1 MPNRIL
7 KESICASEDLNA
19 LTPGAEILFYR
30 LMVKADDFGAFY
42 GNPQLVKNACFPLK
56 TDKDLKEAQVARWLT
71 ELSETGLI
79 IWYTA
84 EDGRSYLQLTGWAK
98 HQQQRAKTS
107 KFPLFDSN
115 CKQMI
120 ADDSK
125 CLQMSSKTRTKTKTY
140 SYSGTRTAHPSR
152 EEVREYV
159 KERKSSVDPDRFFDF
174 YETGGWKDSKG
185 KPVVNW
191 KQKLI
196 SWEQREK
203 PKKPN
208 QVFASC
214 KRLDADKLNSAL
226 DGMEKILKGDA

>member
-19 LTPGAEILFYR
+19 LSPGAEILFYR

-56 TDKDLKEAQVARWLT
+56 TDKDLKETQVAKWLA

-115 CKQMI
+115 CLQMI

-140 SYSGTRTAHPSR
+140 SYARTETAHPSR

-159 KERKSSVDPDRFFDF
+159 KERNSSVDPDRFCDF
-174 YETGGWKDSKG
+174 YEEGDWRDSKG
-185 KPVVNW
+185 KPVINW

-203 PKKPN
+203 PKKPV
-208 QVFASC
+208 QASG
-214 KRLDADKLNSAL
+214 KSLSGEELKAALAD
-226 DGMEKILKGDA
+226 MEEFLK

>member
-56 TDKDLKEAQVARWLT
+56 TDKDLKESQVTKWLT

-98 HQQQRAKTS
+98 HQRQRANNS
-107 KFPLFDSN
+107 KFPLFADNCCQLLSN
-115 CKQMI
+115 
-120 ADDSK
+120 ADG
-125 CLQMSSKTRTKTKTY
+125 CCQMSSKTRTKTKTY
-140 SYSGTRTAHPSR
+140 SETRTRTEHPSR

-159 KERKSSVDPDRFFDF
+159 KERKSIVDPDRFFDF

-203 PKKPN
+203 PKKPS
-208 QVFASC
+208 QVVASC